1 MTTDRPTDRLA
12 VLFPV
17 ALISSAVLGYEIL
30 LTRLFSIVQWHHFAY
45 MAISIALLG
54 FGASGTLLAIVGE
67 RLARHF
73 STAFS
78 INAVLFAVT
87 SVLNFFLAQR
97 VDFNPLELAWT
108 FEQTG
113 RLSVIYLLLLVP
125 FVFAA
130 NAIGLALMV
139 FSRQAARVY
148 AWDLVGAGAGSA
160 GIVGVL
166 FYLSPEAALFCP
178 AALAA
183 AAGAMAAFKKPL
195 AGLAVSVLVTG
206 ALASLLA
213 LAPLDWTRLRMSEF
227 KALEQSLRVSG
238 AELVAELDS
247 PLGRISVVE
256 NRLVPARHA
265 PGLSVMATTP
275 VPEQAA
281 IFVDGDGPSA
291 ITRFDGSRASVAYQ
305 DQMTS
310 ALPFH
315 LSTSPSVLVVG
326 AGGGADVLQAI
337 HHGAKNIHVVE
348 LNPQMVELVRARYAT
363 FAGQI
368 YARDEVRVVLEEARG
383 YAARTNDRYD
393 LVQVSLTD
401 SLTASGAGLQ
411 ALSASH
417 LYTVEGMA
425 AFIKLLNPGGFVAFT
440 RWIKLPPRD
449 GPKLFSMAAAALES
463 LGIADP
469 GRRLAWIRSWNTST
483 LVIKNGPWDESDS
496 SALRAFVRPR
506 AFDAVYYPGMRAEE
520 ANRFNQLEEPYFYN
534 AAEAL
539 LGDDKQR
546 FIERY
551 KFDIRPVT
559 DDRPYF
565 FSFFRL
571 SHAREVLALRER
583 GGMGLVDLGHLVVW
597 ATLGKAL
604 LLSAAFILAPLWV
617 FYRGNGQRRPG
628 SLFKTGLL
636 TYFLCIGF
644 AFIFI
649 EISFLQ
655 KFLLFLNHPLYAIA
669 VVLAGFLVFAG
680 LGSRFALRYAGRPV
694 RARIVAPVCAII
706 ILGIVYV
713 KALTELSNTL
723 VMLADPLRVLSALL
737 LIAPLAFFMGMPF
750 PVAIEALSE
759 RDRKFIPWA
768 WGANG
773 CASVVGAVLA
783 TLLAMSYG
791 ASLVVI
797 LGLLLYAAAA
807 ISSVWWTRAPVEPSG
822 L

>member
-337 HHGAKNIHVVE
+337 HHGGKKIDVVE

-669 VVLAGFLVFAG
+669 VVLAGFLVFAS

-706 ILGIVYV
+706 GNAGRSAARAVGV
-713 KALTELSNTL
+713 AADRAACVFHGDALS
-723 VMLADPLRVLSALL
+723 RCHRSAL
-737 LIAPLAFFMGMPF
+737 
-750 PVAIEALSE
+750 
-759 RDRKFIPWA
+759 
-768 WGANG
+768 
-773 CASVVGAVLA
+773 
-783 TLLAMSYG
+783 
-791 ASLVVI
+791 
-797 LGLLLYAAAA
+797 
-807 ISSVWWTRAPVEPSG
+807 
-822 L
+822 

>member
-1 MTTDRPTDRLA
+1 MTADRPTSRLA

-54 FGASGTLLAIVGE
+54 FGASGSLLAIVGE
-67 RLARHF
+67 RLSRHF
-73 STAFS
+73 SAAFS

-97 VDFNPLELAWT
+97 VGFNPLELAWS
-108 FEQTG
+108 FEQMG
-113 RLSVIYLLLLVP
+113 RLSVIYLLLLIP

-139 FSRQAARVY
+139 FSRHAARVY

-183 AAGAMAAFKKPL
+183 AAGAMAASKKPL
-195 AGLAVSVLVTG
+195 VGLAVSVLAIGVMAG
-206 ALASLLA
+206 LLT
-213 LAPLDWTRLRMSEF
+213 LAPSEGPRLRVSEF
-227 KALEQSLRVSG
+227 KALEQSLQVSG
-238 AELVAELDS
+238 AELVAQLDS
-247 PLGRISVVE
+247 PLARISVVE
-256 NRLVPARHA
+256 NRVIPARHA
-265 PGLSVMATTP
+265 PGLSVMAATP
-275 VPEQAA
+275 IPEQAS

-291 ITRFDGSRASVAYQ
+291 ITRFDGSRASIAYQ

-315 LSTSPSVLVVG
+315 LSTSPSVLIVG
-326 AGGGADVLQAI
+326 AGGGADLLQAI
-337 HHGAKNIHVVE
+337 YHGAKNIHVVE
-348 LNPQMVELVRARYAT
+348 LNPQMVELVRARYAE
-363 FAGQI
+363 FSGQI
-368 YARDEVRVVLEEARG
+368 YARGEVRVVLDEARG

-425 AFIKLLNPGGFVAFT
+425 ALIKLLKPGGFVGFT

-449 GPKLFSMAAAALES
+449 GVKLFSMAVAALES

-483 LVIKNGPWDESDS
+483 LVIKNGRWDASDS

-506 AFDAVYYPGMRAEE
+506 AFDTSYYPGMRAEE
-520 ANRFNQLEEPYFYN
+520 ANRFNQLEQPFFHR

-539 LGDDKQR
+539 LSDDKQR
-546 FIERY
+546 FVQRY
-551 KFDIRPVT
+551 KFDIHPAS

-571 SHAREVLALRER
+571 GHAREILAMRER

-604 LLSAAFILAPLWV
+604 VLSAVFILAPLWV
-617 FYRGNGQRRPG
+617 FYRGNGQRRPEAL
-628 SLFKTGLL
+628 SKTGLL

-644 AFIFI
+644 GFIFI
-649 EISFLQ
+649 EITFLQ

-694 RARIVAPVCAII
+694 RTRIVAPVCAIV

-713 KALTELSNTL
+713 EALTKLTGTL
-723 VMLADPLRVLSALL
+723 VMLPDALRVLSALL

-759 RDRKFIPWA
+759 RDQRFIPWA

-797 LGLLLYAAAA
+797 LGLLWYAAAA
-807 ISSVWWTRAPVEPSG
+807 ISSVWWTRAPREPAAP
-822 L
+822 